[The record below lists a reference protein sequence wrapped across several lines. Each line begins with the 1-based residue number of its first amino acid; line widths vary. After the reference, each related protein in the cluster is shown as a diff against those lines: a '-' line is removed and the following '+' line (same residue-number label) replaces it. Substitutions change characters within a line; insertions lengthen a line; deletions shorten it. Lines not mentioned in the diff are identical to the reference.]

1 MPEQAEDDADTGE
14 GEEVNPH
21 VCSSLECPGAAR
33 LTLLRGQVNA
43 LAAHLKE
50 QLAKKTSPLARRESV
65 SKLFDHSATFDSFRK
80 GQDATASAGHTIGSG
95 PISPFDKRTKG
106 EMGGGSVRSWSPES
120 GMRAE
125 AALNSYLQEQ
135 GGVTIQESMASVYE
149 GDEQQGDS
157 GGEAQ
162 GGDSMAQDSD
172 LGAGYDSWAMMQDE
186 GAHTPGAST
195 SITIDRN
202 TVMKKRVLAGTVSTY
217 KHKQELRSELE
228 RKAGLKFIAE
238 CRAAVRAREA
248 VAKDAEEKV
257 AIAQGHVDECE
268 AKLAK
273 LRAEAD
279 ELHAQDRFG
288 NREKVKALQ
297 ARAGPLSDKLRE
309 AQAEL
314 AREAEIEYR
323 CAVYL
328 LYYPL

>member
-1 MPEQAEDDADTGE
+1 
-14 GEEVNPH
+14 
-21 VCSSLECPGAAR
+21 
-33 LTLLRGQVNA
+33 
-43 LAAHLKE
+43 
-50 QLAKKTSPLARRESV
+50 
-65 SKLFDHSATFDSFRK
+65 
-80 GQDATASAGHTIGSG
+80 
-95 PISPFDKRTKG
+95 
-106 EMGGGSVRSWSPES
+106 
-120 GMRAE
+120 MRAE

-172 LGAGYDSWAMMQDE
+172 LGAGHDSWAMMQDE
-186 GAHTPGAST
+186 GGRTPGAST

-238 CRAAVRAREA
+238 RRAAVRAREA

-323 CAVYL
+323 ARREYNNAEIELRKVEELEPEML
-328 LYYPL
+328 LEEELCNAEQRMVAHVHPRMLTYADVCR